1 MFCLYSLI
9 FCFVELQFKRKWKG
23 GGGFLSIYFSL
34 PNGFGV
40 FGFYFH
46 LSIHDEL
53 NPNGAL
59 CTLEHGEAKE
69 LVVGIVHSACQL
81 REKKAHTHKE
91 GLTFVTN
98 EVFYVFSSSFH
109 VFLSFFFF
117 FFFTH
122 LGAKCPETTTS
133 TTMSL
138 KEILKFMN
146 PFMIDFVVIMN
157 II

>member
-1 MFCLYSLI
+1 VFCIEFSCGICHGVSFMFCLYSLI

-69 LVVGIVHSACQL
+69 LVVGIVYSACQL
-81 REKKAHTHKE
+81 RETKHTHTQRRSYFCHKW
-91 GLTFVTN
+91 GVLCFFLFFPCV
-98 EVFYVFSSSFH
+98 S
-109 VFLSFFFF
+109 FLSLFF

-122 LGAKCPETTTS
+122 
-133 TTMSL
+133 
-138 KEILKFMN
+138 I
-146 PFMIDFVVIMN
+146 
-157 II
+157 

>member
-59 CTLEHGEAKE
+59 CTLEHGERQK
-69 LVVGIVHSACQL
+69 
-81 REKKAHTHKE
+81 
-91 GLTFVTN
+91 N
-98 EVFYVFSSSFH
+98 
-109 VFLSFFFF
+109 
-117 FFFTH
+117 
-122 LGAKCPETTTS
+122 
-133 TTMSL
+133 
-138 KEILKFMN
+138 
-146 PFMIDFVVIMN
+146 
-157 II
+157 